1 MRKSV
6 QIDGN
11 VRTDINYPAGFQ
23 GRCTTL
29 SDRASV
35 GQIEQAKLSS
45 SDHSQ
50 FGRVRSIYSSRW
62 SMRWTNDEQRM
73 RSNAGAAERCTTD
86 PRLVRRAA
94 ARRSDCIFLPRP
106 IPDRITS
113 SPSRACSER
122 CDATARSDSGRAC
135 MSPLVPPRALGSLG
149 SRSSCP
155 SLPLPFCC
163 RCVDVISLPKTSE
176 QFRLLYDVKGRFV
189 LHRITPE
196 EATYKLVRVQKVD
209 TAKKA
214 SIGHNPFHTG
224 QLSAIPYVVT
234 HDGRTIR
241 FADPAFRTNDTV
253 KLDIKTGRPVGHI
266 KFEVGQLAMI
276 TRGANVGRVGSV
288 VSVEAHPGSFDI
300 AHLKVSG

>member
-1 MRKSV
+1 MARGPKKHMKRLNAPKHWMLDKLGGTWAPRPSAGPHKLRECLPLSLILRNRLRYALTRREVLQIVMRKSV

-23 GRCTTL
+23 
-29 SDRASV
+29 
-35 GQIEQAKLSS
+35 
-45 SDHSQ
+45 
-50 FGRVRSIYSSRW
+50 
-62 SMRWTNDEQRM
+62 
-73 RSNAGAAERCTTD
+73 
-86 PRLVRRAA
+86 
-94 ARRSDCIFLPRP
+94 
-106 IPDRITS
+106 
-113 SPSRACSER
+113 
-122 CDATARSDSGRAC
+122 
-135 MSPLVPPRALGSLG
+135 
-149 SRSSCP
+149 
-155 SLPLPFCC
+155 
-163 RCVDVISLPKTSE
+163 DVISLPKTSE

-224 QLSAIPYVVT
+224 QLAAIPYVVT

-300 AHLKVSG
+300 AHLKDRRGNTFATRIGNVFIIGDGAKPAISLPKAKGVKLSVIEERDQIASKKKKE